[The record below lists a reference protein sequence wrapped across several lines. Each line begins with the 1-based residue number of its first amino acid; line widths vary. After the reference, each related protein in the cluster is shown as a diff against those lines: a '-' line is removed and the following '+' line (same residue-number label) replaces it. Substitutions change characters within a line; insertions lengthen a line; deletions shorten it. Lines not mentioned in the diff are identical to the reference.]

1 MPEGLTAAAILLVA
15 GPLIGLLGFYDTG
28 LYRIW
33 GAPREEHMA
42 TVAAHLRGW
51 RALNAGFVVATILT
65 TAGLAVLAGSV
76 PAEAGA
82 SAILV
87 TATIAY
93 AIAGAMWCAV
103 LAIRVRTT
111 PALAALIAAGAPTE
125 PAEGLLGAAIGGLF
139 AAYALTTGAALLGIG
154 VASLAGAVVATP
166 IAALVAVAG
175 VLVMLWYL
183 RTGDVIPAVLYVPT
197 LILGVALLGGWR

>member
-65 TAGLAVLAGSV
+65 TAGLAVLVGSM
-76 PAEAGA
+76 PGEAGA
-82 SAILV
+82 SAILI

-93 AIAGAMWCAV
+93 AIAGSMWCAV
-103 LAIRVRTT
+103 LAVRTRTT

-125 PAEGLLGAAIGGLF
+125 PAEGLLAAAMGGLF
-139 AAYALTTGAALLGIG
+139 AAYALTTGAALAGIG
-154 VASLAGAVVATP
+154 VAAAAGAIVSMP
-166 IAALVAVAG
+166 IAALVAVSG